1 MSKLLK
7 SHEESCVGKELKN
20 CFLDDMTT
28 IYSYNHYNYYYTYDD
43 SIDFLIKYFTEKND
57 ISIIDKIKKIPKYY
71 IPVNVGW
78 IAKLLINNCQIL
90 DMTQEYFDKHI
101 DKIQKYKKEVV
112 VVENNQK
119 IVSYENYDLIFFES
133 ILDQILKDEVFE
145 IQIID
150 NLKSRNVSQINAKFI
165 LDYYSD
171 KINQINN
178 IEYKEYYSS
187 VPKKRLVRLK
197 EFYIKIEDD
206 INVYLNNKKRE
217 RKPRK
222 TKVKSVEKKISLI
235 RLQKESNELRVNSL
249 SSDKILT
256 SDVLLLYN
264 TKYNVL
270 YLLFSEANKKFD
282 VHRSAIMNID
292 ITKSFSRTLKK
303 PIDNIQRFS
312 SGTKSVMIK
321 NFNELTSA
329 KKSVDS
335 FYTNENVILLRC
347 F

>member
-1 MSKLLK
+1 M
-7 SHEESCVGKELKN
+7 
-20 CFLDDMTT
+20 
-28 IYSYNHYNYYYTYDD
+28 
-43 SIDFLIKYFTEKND
+43 
-57 ISIIDKIKKIPKYY
+57 
-71 IPVNVGW
+71 
-78 IAKLLINNCQIL
+78 
-90 DMTQEYFDKHI
+90 
-101 DKIQKYKKEVV
+101 QKYKKEVV

-150 NLKSRNVSQINAKFI
+150 NLKSRNVSQISAKFI

-171 KINQINN
+171 QINQIND
-178 IEYKEYYSS
+178 IEYKEFYSS

-197 EFYIKIEDD
+197 EFYRKIEDD

-222 TKVKSVEKKISLI
+222 TKAKPVGKKISLI
-235 RLQKESNELRVNSL
+235 KLQKESNELRINSL

-256 SDVLLLYN
+256 SDMLLLYN

-270 YLLFSEANKKFD
+270 YLLFSETNKKFD
-282 VHRSAIMNID
+282 VHRSAITNID

-303 PIDNIQRFS
+303 PIENIQRFS
-312 SGTKSVMIK
+312 SGTKSAMIK
-321 NFNELTSA
+321 NFNELTST
-329 KKSVDS
+329 KKGVES